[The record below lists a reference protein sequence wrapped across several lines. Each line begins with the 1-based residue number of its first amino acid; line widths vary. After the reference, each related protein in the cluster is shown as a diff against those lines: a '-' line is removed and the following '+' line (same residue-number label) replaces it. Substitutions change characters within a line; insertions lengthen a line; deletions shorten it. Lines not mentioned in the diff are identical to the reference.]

1 MTNIGLRHQIG
12 LGNHY
17 VWYDTGSGYSATHL
31 NVFKLA
37 AAGRP
42 TEEEFS
48 KYNWSS
54 VGYTVL
60 VRWEDDQEV

>member
-1 MTNIGLRHQIG
+1 MTNIGLRHQTS

-31 NVFKLA
+31 GVFKLDTTS
-37 AAGRP
+37 RP
-42 TEEEFS
+42 LEEQFDRLR
-48 KYNWSS
+48 WSS
-54 VGYTVL
+54 IGYTLL